1 MTLHRLS
8 FGLALVGA
16 LTFAACSGAGHDA
29 ATSEPAGPLPGEATT
44 VAPDPGFVNDVA
56 TAGATEIAASRMAL
70 DTTASADVKALAER
84 VVRDHEQANERL
96 RHELDDT
103 PVAPEPSDVAVA
115 DATRPLDGLTGEAF
129 DRAYVDMMV
138 DDHVAAISLVESKV
152 IGGGNAHVKDWA
164 SYTLPILRDHL
175 RRAREVQDE
184 LSGG

>member
-8 FGLALVGA
+8 FGLALIGA
-16 LTFAACSGAGHDA
+16 LTFPACSGGRNDVA
-29 ATSEPAGPLPGEATT
+29 ANEPAGTPPGEATT

-56 TAGATEIAASRMAL
+56 TAGQTEVAVSRLAA

-84 VVRDHEQANERL
+84 IARDHEQADERL
-96 RHELDDT
+96 RHELDGT
-103 PVAPEPSDVAVA
+103 HVVPEPSDARVAE
-115 DATRPLDGLTGEAF
+115 ATGKLDGLTGEAF

-138 DDHVAAISLVESKV
+138 DDHIAAINLVESKV